1 MISREQ
7 LRDIV
12 SQYEQLQGRVESM
25 IHRMHSRMMELE
37 DIIGDIITEQ
47 EGETK

>member
-12 SQYEQLQGRVESM
+12 SEYEQLHGTVE
-25 IHRMHSRMMELE
+25 RMLHTMRYRMMELE
-37 DIIGDIITEQ
+37 DIVDVVITEQ
-47 EGETK
+47 GETK